1 MLLKDNLWSSELQRQ
16 LRVTMHLKGIF
27 MSEILVYPLK
37 YGYDT

>member
-1 MLLKDNLWSSELQRQ
+1 LG
-16 LRVTMHLKGIF
+16 VTMHLRGMF